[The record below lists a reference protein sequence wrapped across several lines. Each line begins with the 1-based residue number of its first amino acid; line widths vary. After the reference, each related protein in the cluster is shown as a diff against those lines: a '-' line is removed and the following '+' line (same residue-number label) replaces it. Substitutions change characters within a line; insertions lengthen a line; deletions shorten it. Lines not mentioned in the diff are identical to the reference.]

1 MPKAGFCIC
10 LFLFTVLKQA
20 IMRLSEFIVLTQE
33 EKRLTVVNEGVP
45 LAKKELSE
53 EMIFLFRLPGFFVE
67 THFSKQTKEI
77 QQYLMFRDS
86 PELTPAWKLI
96 Q

>member
-1 MPKAGFCIC
+1 
-10 LFLFTVLKQA
+10 
-20 IMRLSEFIVLTQE
+20 MRLSEFIVLTQE
-33 EKRLTVVNEGVP
+33 EKRFTVVNEGVP

-53 EMIFLFRLPGFFVE
+53 EMVFLFRLPGFFVE

-77 QQYLMFRDS
+77 REYLVFHHS
-86 PELTPAWKLI
+86 PALTPAWKLI

>member
-1 MPKAGFCIC
+1 
-10 LFLFTVLKQA
+10 
-20 IMRLSEFIVLTQE
+20 MRLSEFIVLTKE
-33 EKRLTVVNEGVP
+33 EKRSTVVNEGVP
-45 LAKKELSE
+45 LAKKELSD

-77 QQYLMFRDS
+77 QEYLVFHHS
-86 PELTPAWKLI
+86 PELTPSWKLI

>member
-1 MPKAGFCIC
+1 LSKAGFCIC

-20 IMRLSEFIVLTQE
+20 TMRLSEFIVLTQE

-77 QQYLMFRDS
+77 REYLMFRDS

>member
-1 MPKAGFCIC
+1 
-10 LFLFTVLKQA
+10 
-20 IMRLSEFIVLTQE
+20 MRLSEFIVLTQE

-45 LAKKELSE
+45 LAKKELTE

-67 THFSKQTKEI
+67 T
-77 QQYLMFRDS
+77 
-86 PELTPAWKLI
+86 PAWKLI